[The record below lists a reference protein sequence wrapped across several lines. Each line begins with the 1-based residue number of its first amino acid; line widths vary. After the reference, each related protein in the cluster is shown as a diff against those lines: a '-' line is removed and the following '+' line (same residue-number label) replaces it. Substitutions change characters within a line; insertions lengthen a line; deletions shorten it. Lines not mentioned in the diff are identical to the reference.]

1 MALGGEKAGP
11 DPGSRI
17 ESGTVSSEAPVLKNR
32 FPRRPEGVSAAYDD
46 ARGRFSEGDLLCF
59 RGRGFVSGTIRLVT
73 RSAYSHVGLV
83 HLFEGHVYCL
93 EAVATGVRLCRM
105 SEEVRRYDGGIDY
118 FEVVAAD
125 AAQRRGAVGFAFQQL
140 GKPFDFVGLAR
151 FFLRIVFHAGLRARA
166 DDRFFCAELVARAY
180 AAQGLRFVER
190 PASSTSPSD
199 LAASRQVRFLFR
211 IKR

>member
-1 MALGGEKAGP
+1 M
-11 DPGSRI
+11 
-17 ESGTVSSEAPVLKNR
+17 
-32 FPRRPEGVSAAYDD
+32 
-46 ARGRFSEGDLLCF
+46 CF
-59 RGRGFVSGTIRLVT
+59 RGRGFVSATIRLVT

-93 EAVATGVRLCRM
+93 EAVASGVRLCRM

-125 AAQRRGAVGFAFQQL
+125 GAQRRGAVGFGFQQL

-151 FFLRIVFHAGLRARA
+151 FFLRIVLRARLRA
-166 DDRFFCAELVARAY
+166 RGDDRYFCAELVARSY
-180 AAQGLRFVER
+180 AAQGLHFVER
-190 PASSTSPSD
+190 PASWTSPSD